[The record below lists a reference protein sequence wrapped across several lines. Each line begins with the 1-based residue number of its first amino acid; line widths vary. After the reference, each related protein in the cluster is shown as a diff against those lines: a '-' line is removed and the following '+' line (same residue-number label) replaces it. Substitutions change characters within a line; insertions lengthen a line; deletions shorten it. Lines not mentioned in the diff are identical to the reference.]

1 MVEPDLYL
9 RRYDDM
15 RRIGERRLCI
25 TGAVLYVLFVLACVF
40 L

>member
-1 MVEPDLYL
+1 MENDDKYL

-15 RRIGERRLCI
+15 RRIGERRLLI
-25 TGAVLYVLFVLACVF
+25 AMAVFYGLFVLACVF